1 MKAWKVLPV
10 FSLALLWSVTAF
22 AQDPTKVAAANYKVI
37 LENPSVRMSEDHLRA
52 GSQERHCTATRTPS

>member
-22 AQDPTKVAAANYKVI
+22 AQDPTKVAAANYKVF
-37 LENPSVRMSEDHLRA
+37 SR
-52 GSQERHCTATRTPS
+52 TRRCGF

>member
-22 AQDPTKVAAANYKVI
+22 AQDPAKVAAANYKVI
-37 LENPSVRMSEDHLRA
+37 LENPSVC
-52 GSQERHCTATRTPS
+52 GS